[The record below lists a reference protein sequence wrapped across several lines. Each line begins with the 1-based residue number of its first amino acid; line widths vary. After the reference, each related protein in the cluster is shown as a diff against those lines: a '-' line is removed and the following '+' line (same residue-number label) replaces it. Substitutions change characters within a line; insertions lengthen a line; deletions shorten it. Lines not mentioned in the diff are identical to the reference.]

1 MKASFT
7 SIDKPLLLR
16 DNVDPFK
23 QDLKRHSAQ
32 FTEIVMFIFEK
43 AFVLSLPVIH
53 KRTDI
58 GRVYKGW

>member
-1 MKASFT
+1 MTARFT

-23 QDLKRHSAQ
+23 QNLKRHPAQ
-32 FTEIVMFIFEK
+32 FTEIVIFIFEK
-43 AFVLSLPVIH
+43 AFVLSLTVIN

-58 GRVYKGW
+58 GRVL